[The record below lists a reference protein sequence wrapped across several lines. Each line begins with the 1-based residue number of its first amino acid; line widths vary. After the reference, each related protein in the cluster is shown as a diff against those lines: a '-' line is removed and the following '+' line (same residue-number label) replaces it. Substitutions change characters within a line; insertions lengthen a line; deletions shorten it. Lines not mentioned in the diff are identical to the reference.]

1 MSKYII
7 DLPDNLVNLTGVYWE
22 DGATVLAKQYRLSDL
37 VPYVESDRDV
47 AEGRGWEFAMECLK
61 MYGADFCKCFG
72 SSMIDCLTELPYHE
86 AKAKYEKWKKEKE
99 KIRVGDEVW
108 IMEEAQNGVVTST
121 TDSGFLTII
130 DEDGDSIHRYDT
142 YVVKTGRHYPEIKKL
157 LKEMRNDN
165 EKNSNCC

>member
-22 DGATVLAKQYRLSDL
+22 DGTTVLAKQYRLSDL

-61 MYGADFCKCFG
+61 MDGADFCECFG
-72 SSMIDCLTELPYHE
+72 CSIIDCLTELPYHE
-86 AKAKYEKWKKEKE
+86 AKAKYEKWKEEKE
-99 KIRVGDEVW
+99 KIHVGDEVW
-108 IMEEAQNGVVTST
+108 IMESGQNGVVTNI

-130 DEDGDSIHRYDT
+130 DEDGDSIHFFEED
-142 YVVKTGRHYPEIKKL
+142 VVKTNRHYSEIEKL
-157 LKEMRNDN
+157 LEQMRGR
-165 EKNSNCC
+165 KQ